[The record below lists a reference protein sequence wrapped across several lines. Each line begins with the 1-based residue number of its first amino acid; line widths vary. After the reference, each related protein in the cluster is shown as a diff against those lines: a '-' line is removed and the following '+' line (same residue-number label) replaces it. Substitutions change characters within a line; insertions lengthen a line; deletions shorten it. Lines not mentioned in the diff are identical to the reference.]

1 MEDEV
6 LGKGLKG
13 EFPDETTAVQ
23 RVDPAARELP
33 AQHPS
38 RDISLG
44 ELADRPDALEVIAA
58 RVKILET
65 VRKAAIRAT
74 SPEDWLLFKDRKGAV
89 IGYLQDCGADRVR
102 DLYGI
107 EIYDISK
114 PEKKRIEAS
123 EDFMY
128 LITGCGRCSLTHQTL
143 ESIEGGRSSRDD
155 FVRDLD
161 GVELELAVRKAA
173 RANLD
178 GNITRELAGLKS
190 VPLSDLQDAWK
201 GTTKDSSNCR
211 LGRGFGSQAERRG
224 ADMQTGAPGVTQSEA
239 PNCPKCG
246 GTMKFVAGK
255 EGKYEAFWSCA
266 KYSSGDCDGTR
277 KFEKPGQPDKKAPDP
292 AAEKKSPSE
301 ETQAESYN
309 RVKEE
314 VAQPAYLGDDPGPQ
328 EEGVSQDDINFGPG
342 Q

>member
-1 MEDEV
+1 MENET
-6 LGKGLKG
+6 LGKGLTG
-13 EFPDETTAVQ
+13 QLPTDEVKD
-23 RVDPAARELP
+23 RIHVEPDPAAREL
-33 AQHPS
+33 AIQHPS

-44 ELADRPDALEVIAA
+44 ELADRPDALEVIQA
-58 RVKILET
+58 RVKILST

-107 EIYDISK
+107 EIFNISK

-143 ESIEGGRSSRDD
+143 EAIEGGRSSRDD
-155 FVRDLD
+155 FVKDLD
-161 GVELELAVRKAA
+161 GVELELSVRKAA

-190 VPLSDLQDAWK
+190 VPLSELQDAWK
-201 GTTKDSSNCR
+201 GSSKDSQNCR

-224 ADMQTGAPGVTQSEA
+224 ADMQTGAGVTQSEA
-239 PNCPKCG
+239 PKCPNCG
-246 GTMKFVAGK
+246 GAMNFVKAK

-277 KFEKPGQPDKKAPDP
+277 KFEPPKENGPEPSTEAPD
-292 AAEKKSPSE
+292 
-301 ETQAESYN
+301 
-309 RVKEE
+309 
-314 VAQPAYLGDDPGPQ
+314 GDPGPQ
-328 EEGVSQDDINFGPG
+328 EEDQGVHRNDVNF
-342 Q
+342 

>member
-13 EFPDETTAVQ
+13 EFPEEETAVQ
-23 RVDPAARELP
+23 RVDPAAREQAITHP
-33 AQHPS
+33 A

-44 ELADRPDALEVIAA
+44 ELADRPDALEVIQA
-58 RVKILET
+58 RVQILAT

-74 SPEDWLLFKDRKGAV
+74 SPEDWLLFRDKKGLT

-107 EIYDISK
+107 EVFDISQ

-190 VPLSDLQDAWK
+190 VPLSELQDAWK
-201 GTTKDSSNCR
+201 GSSKDSQNCR
-211 LGRGFGSQAERRG
+211 LGRGFGSQGQRQG
-224 ADMQTGAPGVTQSEA
+224 ADMQTGAPGVTESAA
-239 PNCPKCG
+239 PKCPKCG
-246 GTMKFVAGK
+246 GQMNFVQGK
-255 EGKYEAFWSCA
+255 EGKYEPFWSCA
-266 KYSSGDCDGTR
+266 KYSSGDCDATR
-277 KFEKPGQPDKKAPDP
+277 KFEKPGTPDKTAPDP
-292 AAEKKSPSE
+292 AATEPPDE
-301 ETQAESYN
+301 
-309 RVKEE
+309 
-314 VAQPAYLGDDPGPQ
+314 DPGPQ
-328 EEGVSQDDINFGPG
+328 EPGPEGQEVSQDDINFGPSK
-342 Q
+342 